1 MPIVTVQLGDT
12 ITGTMEE
19 YRKETGHYWTGPNFD
34 PNDPVQWAG
43 LWQFASDWLFKKKLD
58 EMESDAER
66 FEAREGPAE
75 IKRAARA
82 AEGIHRIEVAT
93 GSPSQAFEVLNIT
106 KSELENKIEEIAGA
120 LVIWKQSYALQPSTG
135 GARGIAL
142 NEVKISTYRQEYD
155 RLFNN
160 GPGTSRQAMAN
171 AVMANSGAVGFD
183 VSVTSDGEN
192 FKVKSQDI
200 KSDTQLVKEIN
211 EELNV
216 SSDAFVEGFGKSLS
230 EKEDEEYFD
239 DRPKGKPDAA
249 LVNDVIA
256 EKEKES
262 NDWLSQHLPKV
273 SMGLIAT
280 AGIALLYLLSRRRR
294 K

>member
-1 MPIVTVQLGDT
+1 NERLFAQ
-12 ITGTMEE
+12 
-19 YRKETGHYWTGPNFD
+19 RGHYFSGSTANRF
-34 PNDPVQWAG
+34 QA
-43 LWQFASDWLFKKKLD
+43 ASDWYFEEKF
-58 EMESDAER
+58 DATENAAIQR
-66 FEAREGPAE
+66 EKYEIREAA
-75 IKRAARA
+75 KQAARA
-82 AEGIHRIEVAT
+82 AEGTFRIEVAT
-93 GSPSQAFEVLNIT
+93 GSPSEAFEVLNIT

-200 KSDTQLVKEIN
+200 KSDTQVVKEIN

-273 SMGLIAT
+273 SMGLIAA